1 MLQLLLCHKKS
12 FSMLGGELALSAVS
26 KGTHYFAGFHALFQP
41 GCKLNVCFGQYPQ
54 VWKVESC
61 VVLASIN
68 RSPDWSRR
76 CHEHGS
82 TAPFL
87 CTSCRKAPQWCRG
100 RCKRSS
106 LKIRWCSK
114 APTVT
119 HWLRELRSRVSVWKS
134 GTAKAPHVEWALH
147 VSAPRQQVQAIQ
159 PKVLKLTVM

>member
-114 APTVT
+114 ASTHVT
-119 HWLRELRSRVSVWKS
+119 LLHTGSRNCVHAFLYGRV
-134 GTAKAPHVEWALH
+134 V
-147 VSAPRQQVQAIQ
+147 Q
-159 PKVLKLTVM
+159 PKHPTLSGHCMFLRHVNKCKQFNRKS